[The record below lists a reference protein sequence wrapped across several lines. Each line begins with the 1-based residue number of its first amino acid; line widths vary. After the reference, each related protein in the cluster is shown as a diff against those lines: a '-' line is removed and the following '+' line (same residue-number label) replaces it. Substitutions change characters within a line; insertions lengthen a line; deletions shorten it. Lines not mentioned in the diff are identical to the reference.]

1 MEKLLVKGLTLP
13 FTGLPFKMPEK
24 PLGEVEMKE

>member
-24 PLGEVEMKE
+24 PEGKVEM